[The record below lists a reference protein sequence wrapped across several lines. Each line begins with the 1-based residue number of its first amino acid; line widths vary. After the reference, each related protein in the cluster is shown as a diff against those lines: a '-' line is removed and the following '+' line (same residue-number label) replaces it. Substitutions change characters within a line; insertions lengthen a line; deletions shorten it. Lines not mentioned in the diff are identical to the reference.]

1 MPTAQAH
8 PRDPLYGITLKDIVT
23 QLVEKHGWEA
33 MGHRIAIRCF
43 LFDPSINSSLKFLRK
58 TPWAR
63 KKVEDWYIFELPAPE
78 RDETLPQS
86 SKD

>member
-1 MPTAQAH
+1 MPTAQTH
-8 PRDPLYGITLKDIVT
+8 PLDPLYGITLKDIVT

-33 MGHRIAIRCF
+33 MGRRIAIRCF

-63 KKVEDWYIFELPAPE
+63 KKVEDWYISEIPDQAI
-78 RDETLPQS
+78 DETLPQPP
-86 SKD
+86 KD